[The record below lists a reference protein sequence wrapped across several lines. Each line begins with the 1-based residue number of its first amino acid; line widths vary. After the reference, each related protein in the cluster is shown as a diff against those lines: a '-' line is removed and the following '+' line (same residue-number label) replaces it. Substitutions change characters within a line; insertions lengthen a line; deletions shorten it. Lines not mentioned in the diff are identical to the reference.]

1 MRHAIS
7 IVAAL
12 LLGGLSLLAPP
23 SGPQAGGTRL
33 RDISDDGTGLPP
45 LGRPGTFAERHCL
58 PLAEDTPRVTE
69 EPPADVRAYVLH
81 SAEELAEINRARAVA
96 LPRPRVPHDVLVRTL
111 EGLERMF

>member
-33 RDISDDGTGLPP
+33 RDISDDGTGLPLSVDP
-45 LGRPGTFAERHCL
+45 
-58 PLAEDTPRVTE
+58 
-69 EPPADVRAYVLH
+69 EPSLNATASPSR
-81 SAEELAEINRARAVA
+81 
-96 LPRPRVPHDVLVRTL
+96 RTL
-111 EGLERMF
+111 PASPKSPRRTSAPTSFTPLRNWRRSTERGP